1 MSHMAKEQAIHLL
14 ENSLAEIPKLKTE
27 STTSQ
32 PFIIWRRNTRVALQH
47 VFGKESDQVGEFEE
61 VNFVPPVMGVRV
73 VGVDYSETDRRR
85 SKDAFEFG
93 LLRAE
98 AILKSMITDIT
109 YWVNDSQ
116 DNNPENKPDVVFV
129 AHGSNNEVRLETEKL
144 LTQLELD
151 HIVLQDQP
159 HMGRT
164 LIDKFEEESNKSG
177 FAVIILTPDDE
188 GRRLGSDGPL
198 VPRARQNAILELGY
212 LASSLGRNR
221 ICLMYDEEVELP
233 SDIRGIAYIKIGKND
248 WKFELVR
255 ELNTAGFDADANR
268 IVGNPD

>member
-1 MSHMAKEQAIHLL
+1 MPHIAKEQAIHFL
-14 ENSLAEIPKLKTE
+14 ENSLAEIPELKTE
-27 STTSQ
+27 STSSQ
-32 PFIIWRRNTRVALQH
+32 PFITWRRNTRVAIEH
-47 VFGKESDQVGEFEE
+47 VFGKDSDQVGEFEE
-61 VNFVPPVMGVRV
+61 ISFVPATIGIRV
-73 VGVDYSETDRRR
+73 AGVDYRERDRIRY
-85 SKDAFEFG
+85 KNAFENG

-98 AILKSMITDIT
+98 AILKSMITDIS
-109 YWVNDSQ
+109 YWAEDSQ
-116 DNNPENKPDVVFV
+116 DNNPGRKPDVVFV
-129 AHGSNNEVRLETEKL
+129 AHGSNNEVRLEIEKL
-144 LTQLELD
+144 LTQLDLD
-151 HIVLQDQP
+151 YIVLQDQP

-188 GRRLGSDGPL
+188 GRRLGFDDPL

-248 WKFELVR
+248 WKIELVR
-255 ELNTAGFDADANR
+255 ELNTAGFDADANK
-268 IVGNPD
+268 IVGNPG